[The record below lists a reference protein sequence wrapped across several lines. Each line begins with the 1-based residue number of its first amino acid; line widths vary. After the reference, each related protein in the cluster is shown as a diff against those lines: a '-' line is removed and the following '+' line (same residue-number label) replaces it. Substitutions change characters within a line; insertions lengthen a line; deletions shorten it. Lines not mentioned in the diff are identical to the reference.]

1 MNGSTINQ
9 YYSVMTDSGKTYP
22 LLRVRKEFASK
33 LGLGNFPNFHASG
46 SVTGMK
52 KQFYGKSAQLVRCG
66 QYIYNVT
73 PEVYEEAKL
82 LIRFRR

>member
-1 MNGSTINQ
+1 
-9 YYSVMTDSGKTYP
+9 MTNSGKTYP

-52 KQFYGKSAQLVRCG
+52 KMYYGKSALLIRCG
-66 QYIYNVT
+66 SYIYNVT
-73 PEVYEEAKL
+73 PEVYHEAE
-82 LIRFRR
+82 LIIKFRK